1 MDSLADMG
9 GSQGWGRAQVP
20 TEEPPFAE
28 PWEGRAF
35 ALTLLTMGRISG
47 RNLDAFRH
55 ALERLHPVDYLVDGY
70 YGRWLNA
77 AELMLVDSAVLA
89 PGAVD
94 ARSRRNAGEE
104 VEEPAFPEPAKPD
117 YAPTAAGSL
126 REVDGPP
133 AFAPGDAVE
142 TLDMHPV
149 GPSKLPGYLRR
160 RRGTVTAVRPGHL
173 LPDTHAVF
181 EGENAQ
187 YVYTVAFASTELWGP
202 QAEPFTLQAD
212 LFESYLDTQ
221 RSVAGSSELEVGT

>member
-9 GSQGWGRAQVP
+9 GSQGWGRVKVP

-28 PWEGRAF
+28 AWEGRSF

-77 AELMLVDSAVLA
+77 AELMLTDSAVLA

-94 ARSRRNAGEE
+94 ARARRNGGAD
-104 VEEPAFPEPAKPD
+104 VAEPAFPEPVKPD
-117 YAPTAAGSL
+117 YEPTAAGSL
-126 REVDGPP
+126 RTVDEPP
-133 AFAPGDAVE
+133 VFAPGEAVR

-160 RRGTVTAVRPGHL
+160 RRGTITARRHGHV

-181 EGENAQ
+181 EGEHAQ
-187 YVYTVAFASTELWGP
+187 HVYTVGFASTELWGP
-202 QAEPFTLQAD
+202 DAEPFTLHAD
-212 LFESYLDTQ
+212 LFESYLEADQ
-221 RSVAGSSELEVGT
+221 